1 MRSPPTGSSAGAADG
16 GSGRP
21 GQQEHAEQG
30 AEQHSAGRCARC
42 RTLLPGRA
50 ERVTDTCPVKLSRR
64 AAALLVLAGAWP
76 LLVWPNFVRVV
87 ATDERAFDG
96 GLADRLPHGA
106 RDAGVVSMALG
117 AALVGLG
124 VRAWR
129 RA

>member
-1 MRSPPTGSSAGAADG
+1 M
-16 GSGRP
+16 
-21 GQQEHAEQG
+21 
-30 AEQHSAGRCARC
+30 
-42 RTLLPGRA
+42 
-50 ERVTDTCPVKLSRR
+50 TDTCPVKLSRR

-96 GLADRLPHGA
+96 GSPTAYLMVHVTLA
-106 RDAGVVSMALG
+106 VVSMALG
-117 AALVGLG
+117 VALVWVG